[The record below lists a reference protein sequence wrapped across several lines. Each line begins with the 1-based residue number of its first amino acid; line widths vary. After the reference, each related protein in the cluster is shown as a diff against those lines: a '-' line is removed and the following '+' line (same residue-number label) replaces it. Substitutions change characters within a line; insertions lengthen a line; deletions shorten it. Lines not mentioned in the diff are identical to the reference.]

1 MSKHF
6 VLILVVL
13 LQCLNRCPA
22 LSAALDENTETVK
35 TESSKAISRLT
46 TDLKETIASSDEKL
60 NDVYSD
66 GKTSILFKYVM
77 KNGLGVKK

>member
-1 MSKHF
+1 MLKHF

-13 LQCLNRCPA
+13 LQCLNCCPA

-60 NDVYSD
+60 NDVYSN
-66 GKTSILFKYVM
+66 GKRSILFKYVM

>member
-13 LQCLNRCPA
+13 LQCLNCCPA

-35 TESSKAISRLT
+35 NESSKAVSRLT
-46 TDLKETIASSDEKL
+46 TDLKETSSDEKL

>member
-13 LQCLNRCPA
+13 LQCLNCCPA

-35 TESSKAISRLT
+35 TELRSKAISRLT
-46 TDLKETIASSDEKL
+46 TDLKETSSDEKL

-66 GKTSILFKYVM
+66 GKTSILFKYVV

>member
-13 LQCLNRCPA
+13 LQCLNCCPA

-46 TDLKETIASSDEKL
+46 TDLKEIIASSDEKL